1 MIVALLRRAP
11 VLASLTALA
20 ACSMTPNY
28 RPPASPDAA
37 AFKEAEG
44 WIQATPMDEAPRGAW
59 WQRFGDPLLDDLQ
72 ARGEAASPTLA
83 AAVARYDQAVAIAD
97 RAGAERLPVVSAS
110 GQAAR
115 QRFSRGR
122 PLAGGNGGTYNDV
135 IVGGALDWEVDLWG
149 RLRDAARAGR
159 AEAQASNAD
168 LASARLSLHAMI
180 ADAYFRL
187 RGLDAEAALLRQTS
201 EAYARAAELT
211 NTRHEGGIASGLDT
225 SRAEAQLSDARAQL
239 STIALDR
246 ATAEHQLAVLVGE
259 TPSAFTVAPATPRI
273 EPLAMPAGT
282 PAELLQRRPDI
293 AAAERRVASANA
305 RIGVARA
312 AWFPSL
318 TLGLSGGY
326 EAARGNLLSASNGF
340 WALGPLSAVATIFD
354 GGRRAADVRRARAE
368 FDEAAADYRGVVL
381 GSFREVEDN
390 IAAARHLATA
400 EKEQE
405 DAARAAGRTRELA
418 LTRYHDGASD
428 YLEVV
433 VAQTA
438 ALDAE
443 RLALILHTRRLQ
455 ANVALIRALGGGIT
469 AEQAVEPYR

>member
-1 MIVALLRRAP
+1 MIARTLRLLPA
-11 VLASLTALA
+11 LASIAALA
-20 ACSMTPNY
+20 ACSMAPDY
-28 RPPASPDAA
+28 RPPATPDAS
-37 AFKEAEG
+37 AFKEADG
-44 WIQATPMDEAPRGAW
+44 WTQATPMDDAPRGAW
-59 WQRFGDPLLDDLQ
+59 WARFGDPLLDELQ
-72 ARGEAASPTLA
+72 TRGEAASPTIA
-83 AAVARYDQAVAIAD
+83 SAVARYDQAVAIAQ
-97 RAGAERLPVVSAS
+97 RAGAERLPVVTA
-110 GQAAR
+110 GADVTR

-122 PLAGGNGGTYNDV
+122 PLAGGNGGTFTDV
-135 IVGGALDWEVDLWG
+135 VLGGSLDWEVDLWG

-159 AEAQASNAD
+159 AEAQASSAD

-180 ADAYFRL
+180 ADTYLRL

-201 EAYARAAELT
+201 EAFARAAELT

-225 SRAEAQLSDARAQL
+225 SRAEAQLADARAQL

-246 ATAEHQLAVLVGE
+246 AVAEHQLAVLVGE
-259 TPSAFTVAPATPRI
+259 TPSSFTVAPATPRI
-273 EPLAMPAGT
+273 VPIAVPAAT
-282 PAELLQRRPDI
+282 PAQLLQRRPDI
-293 AAAERRVASANA
+293 SAAERRVAAANS

-326 EAARGNLLSASNGF
+326 EAASGNILSASNSF

-354 GGRRAADVRRARAE
+354 GGRADVARARAE
-368 FDEAAADYRGVVL
+368 FEETAADYRSTVL
-381 GSFREVEDN
+381 TAFREVEDN
-390 IAAARHLATA
+390 LAAARHLAA
-400 EKEQE
+400 AQVEQE
-405 DAARAAGRTRELA
+405 NAARAAGRTRELA

-443 RLALILHTRRLQ
+443 RLALILRTRRLQ
-455 ANVALIRALGGGIT
+455 ANVALVRALGGDPTTTIGGE
-469 AEQAVEPYR
+469 AS